1 MISAPFAPLFQ
12 HVDFQVQA
20 LEAHCLDRSLQ
31 TGSALSCSPSP
42 KLLILYSVAA
52 ADNVVGACVAAVV
65 VLGVL
70 VAVAAAVDAVSALG
84 LAASSI
90 GQHPENIVQ
99 VFEGD

>member
-1 MISAPFAPLFQ
+1 MTSAPFAPLFQ

-31 TGSALSCSPSP
+31 TSSALSCSPSP
-42 KLLILYSVAA
+42 TLLILYSVAA

-65 VLGVL
+65 VLDVL
-70 VAVAAAVDAVSALG
+70 VVVAAAVDAVSALD
-84 LAASSI
+84 LVASSI

-99 VFEGD
+99 LFEGD